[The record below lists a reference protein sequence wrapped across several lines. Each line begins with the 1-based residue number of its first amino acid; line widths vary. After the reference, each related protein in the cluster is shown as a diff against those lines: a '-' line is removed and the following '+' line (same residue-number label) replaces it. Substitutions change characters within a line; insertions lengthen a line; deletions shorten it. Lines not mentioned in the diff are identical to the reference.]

1 MKAREND
8 MKQTRGNY
16 FAMMGIGLA
25 VLYISTTIATCLPSI
40 WKTLVP
46 VPPDDRGLYDF
57 AMFVLAMSPFIGGFR
72 AFLAI
77 EARWLPRCKM
87 SDEQRKIIETHVLPL
102 RGTIDRLVMW
112 MATGCV
118 VVVLINYF

>member
-8 MKQTRGNY
+8 MKQTRRNY
-16 FAMMGIGLA
+16 FAMMGMGLA

-40 WKTLVP
+40 WKTVVP
-46 VPPDDRGLYDF
+46 VPPDHRGLYYF

-87 SDEQRKIIETHVLPL
+87 SDEQREIIETHVLPL

>member
-1 MKAREND
+1 MKVREND

-16 FAMMGIGLA
+16 FAMMGMGLV
-25 VLYISTTIATCLPSI
+25 VLYISTTIATCLPAI
-40 WKTLVP
+40 WKTVVP
-46 VPPDDRGLYDF
+46 VPPDHRGLYDF

-72 AFLAI
+72 AFLTI

-87 SDEQRKIIETHVLPL
+87 SDEQREIIETHVLPL

-112 MATGCV
+112 MAVGCV